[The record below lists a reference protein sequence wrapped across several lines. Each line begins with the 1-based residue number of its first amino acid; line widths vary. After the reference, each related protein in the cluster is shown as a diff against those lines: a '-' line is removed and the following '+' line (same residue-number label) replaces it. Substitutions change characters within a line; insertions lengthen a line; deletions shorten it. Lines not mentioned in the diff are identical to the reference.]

1 MVLAK
6 INVCAHSYYIVV
18 YQNLIYRLDFSFEH
32 NRMYTCFLYHLR
44 SWVSSSRCVGKPSS
58 GVLLL
63 AVPVLVMS
71 SDRCSLDMLK
81 ASPDWTLRHSSFK
94 AALVLVSSALEL
106 AGGSLVVLF
115 FLVVLLPPPDDDDD
129 LRLLAGAE

>member
-1 MVLAK
+1 MSCVRVCNLHVMLCVR
-6 INVCAHSYYIVV
+6 NVSPGSQFQYVQC
-18 YQNLIYRLDFSFEH
+18 
-32 NRMYTCFLYHLR
+32 HLR

-81 ASPDWTLRHSSFK
+81 ASPDWTLLRHSSFK
-94 AALVLVSSALEL
+94 VALVLVLSALEL

-129 LRLLAGAE
+129 LRLLAVAE